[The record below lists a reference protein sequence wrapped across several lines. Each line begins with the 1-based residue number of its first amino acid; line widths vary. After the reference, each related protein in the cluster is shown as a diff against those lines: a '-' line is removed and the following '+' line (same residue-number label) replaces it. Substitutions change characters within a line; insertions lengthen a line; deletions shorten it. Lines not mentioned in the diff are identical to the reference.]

1 MKDITISARVPEEL
15 GQQVDRL
22 ASAANRNRSWVV
34 EEALRAYLA
43 KEVLFLEAVERGIE
57 AYKRG
62 DVLDHAEVVALF
74 EQRRRICIRSMLIS
88 TSP

>member
-1 MKDITISARVPEEL
+1 MISMKDITISARVPEEL

-22 ASAANRNRSWVV
+22 AAAANRNRSWVV

-43 KEVLFLEAVERGIE
+43 KEVQFLEAVERGIE

-74 EQRRRICIRSMLIS
+74 EQRRQLEQK
-88 TSP
+88 PKQ

>member
-22 ASAANRNRSWVV
+22 AAAANRNRSWVV

-43 KEVLFLEAVERGIE
+43 KEMQFIEAVQEGID

-62 DVLDHAEVVALF
+62 EVVAHEEVVARL
-74 EQRRRICIRSMLIS
+74 ERRRLHNKDSQQ
-88 TSP
+88 